1 MGKSW
6 SKRVT
11 LHRKHKIE
19 KKVREHHR
27 KVRRAAKK
35 QRELS
40 NVAKARKDPG
50 IPNLF
55 PHKAAMM
62 EALTA
67 AKEEKEAAAKAARA
81 ERRAANKAAA
91 HAATTGGGDP
101 DLAALAAA
109 AAERASSHTPSAG
122 LGGGAA
128 DHAGDAGPAA
138 TSAVRATAAG
148 ASHTRG
154 VKSGVVATENSRRAF
169 MAQFR
174 SVVDSAD
181 VLLQVLDARD
191 PLGTRSAEVERAVLD
206 ASPPKRL
213 ILILNKVDL
222 VPRSVANTWLRH
234 LRCDYPTI
242 AFRAST
248 QQQRRGLSQARG
260 DALNADGGAGARG
273 PSTCAGAGV
282 LMTLLKNYA
291 RSRGGGKGIT
301 TSIAVGVVGYPNVG
315 KSSVIN
321 SLSRSRVAAV
331 GATPGVTRSLQ
342 EVHLDSHVRLIDC
355 PGIVFASP
363 PTAPSAAAAAAAGA
377 DGVAAAA
384 DATAAFSA
392 SLALCGSVSPQNTPD
407 PEGVVAALVAR
418 IGPRPLMAAYSLPAF
433 DDAPTFL
440 ALLAKRHGKVSSRG
454 VLDVKAAAVTV
465 LVEWNAGK
473 VPFYTMPPT
482 GTLARDGKV
491 NAAVVSSW
499 GPDFDLS
506 TVTNVT
512 DGRRDT
518 ASRSVSMD
526 LSPLDRARYVALE
539 ATSAD
544 NAMR

>member
-1 MGKSW
+1 MAKSW

-11 LHRKHKIE
+11 LHHKHKVE

-27 KVRRAAKK
+27 KTRREAKK
-35 QRELS
+35 KGESS
-40 NVAKARKDPG
+40 NAAKARKDPG

-67 AKEEKEAAAKAARA
+67 AKDEKEAAAKAARTA
-81 ERRAANKAAA
+81 RRAANKAAA
-91 HAATTGGGDP
+91 RAAAGGGDP
-101 DLAALAAA
+101 ELAALAAA
-109 AAERASSHTPSAG
+109 AAERAASHTPTAG

-128 DHAGDAGPAA
+128 DHVGDAGPAV
-138 TSAVRATAAG
+138 TSAAGATAAG
-148 ASHTRG
+148 ASRA
-154 VKSGVVATENSRRAF
+154 SGVTSGAAATENSRRAF
-169 MAQFR
+169 MAHFR

-181 VLLQVLDARD
+181 VLLQVIDARD
-191 PLGTRSAEVERAVLD
+191 PVGTRSSEVERAVLD

-222 VPRSVANTWLRH
+222 VPRSVADTWLRH

-248 QQQRRGLSQARG
+248 QQQRRGLSQVRG
-260 DALNADGGAGARG
+260 DALNAGGGGGAGG
-273 PSTCAGAGV
+273 PSTCAGAGA

-291 RSRGGGKGIT
+291 RSRGGGKGVA

-315 KSSVIN
+315 KSSVVN

-355 PGIVFASP
+355 PGIVFAP
-363 PTAPSAAAAAAAGA
+363 PPAAPSAAAAAAAGA
-377 DGVAAAA
+377 DGAAAAA

-392 SLALCGSVSPQNTPD
+392 SLVLRASVSPQNSPD

-440 ALLAKRHGKVSSRG
+440 ALLAKRRGKVTSRG
-454 VLDVKAAAVTV
+454 VLDVKAAAVAV

-473 VPFYTMPPT
+473 VPFYTLPPA
-482 GTLARDGKV
+482 GAAARDGGMK
-491 NAAVVSSW
+491 AAVVAAW

-506 TVTNVT
+506 AATVMT
-512 DGRRDT
+512 DGRPDS
-518 ASRSVSMD
+518 AAGDVSMD
-526 LSPLDRARYVALE
+526 VSPADRAQFVALE
-539 ATSAD
+539 ATAAD
-544 NAMR
+544 NAMH

>member
-1 MGKSW
+1 MAKSW

-11 LHRKHKIE
+11 LHHKHKVE

-35 QRELS
+35 KRELS
-40 NVAKARKDPG
+40 NTTKARKDPG

-55 PHKAAMM
+55 PHKAAMVQ
-62 EALTA
+62 ALTA
-67 AKEEKEAAAKAARA
+67 AKDEKEAAAKAARA

-91 HAATTGGGDP
+91 RAAAGGGDP

-109 AAERASSHTPSAG
+109 AAERAASHTPSTG

-138 TSAVRATAAG
+138 TSAVGATVAGTSRARGITSG
-148 ASHTRG
+148 A
-154 VKSGVVATENSRRAF
+154 VATENSRRAF
-169 MAQFR
+169 MAHFR

-181 VLLQVLDARD
+181 VLLQVIDARD

-222 VPRSVANTWLRH
+222 VPRSVADTWLRH

-260 DALNADGGAGARG
+260 DALNAGGGAGVSG
-273 PSTCAGAGV
+273 PSTCAGAGA

-291 RSRGGGKGIT
+291 RSQGGGKGIA

-315 KSSVIN
+315 KSSVVN

-355 PGIVFASP
+355 PGIVFAP
-363 PTAPSAAAAAAAGA
+363 PPSAPSATAAAATGA
-377 DGVAAAA
+377 DGAAAVV
-384 DATAAFSA
+384 DATADFSA
-392 SLALCGSVSPQNTPD
+392 SLVLRASVSPQNTRD
-407 PEGVVAALVAR
+407 PEGAVAALVAR

-433 DDAPTFL
+433 EDAPTFL
-440 ALLAKRHGKVSSRG
+440 ALLAKRRGKMSSRG
-454 VLDVKAAAVTV
+454 VLDVKAAAVAV

-473 VPFYTMPPT
+473 VPFYTLPPA
-482 GTLARDGKV
+482 GTAARDGEM

-506 TVTNVT
+506 AATIMT
-512 DGRRDT
+512 DGRPDS
-518 ASRSVSMD
+518 ASRDVSMD
-526 LSPLDRARYVALE
+526 LSSSDRARYVALE

-544 NAMR
+544 NAMC